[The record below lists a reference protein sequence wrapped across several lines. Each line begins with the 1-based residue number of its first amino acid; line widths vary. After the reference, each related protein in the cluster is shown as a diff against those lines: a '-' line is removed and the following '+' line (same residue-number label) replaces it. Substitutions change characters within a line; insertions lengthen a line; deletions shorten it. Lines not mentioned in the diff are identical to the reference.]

1 MENKQTGDRAM
12 VKLLVE
18 GWWEANDHTNAAYF
32 VTCGLPEGHPLAGCW
47 NSPEELIKAGLALG
61 FEVEVE
67 Q

>member
-1 MENKQTGDRAM
+1 M

-47 NSPEELIKAGLALG
+47 NSPEELIKAGLDLG

-67 Q
+67 E